1 MRRFLFLTLVVY
13 ASNKPKLTYPPHLRT
28 QKYRCL
34 TLKSLKNERRSRTGR
49 KTAIAKRIVFQ
60 ANAKKT
66 PKKIVGSKDF
76 MKYGGIDRLLQL
88 KNNIPWYLTL
98 SDFKNKT
105 FFLAISKILL
115 GGRFKN
121 GQVSDVI
128 QKYILN
134 VLNGKIC
141 IKLKHRNKTEQFMC
155 DLQGL
160 F

>member
-1 MRRFLFLTLVVY
+1 MKDGVEQGVKQQLQSVLFF
-13 ASNKPKLTYPPHLRT
+13 KQKL
-28 QKYRCL
+28 K
-34 TLKSLKNERRSRTGR
+34 KN
-49 KTAIAKRIVFQ
+49 
-60 ANAKKT
+60 

-155 DLQGL
+155 DL
-160 F
+160 